1 MLKKLIKYDIKS
13 TWRDFTGI
21 YLSILLGVIILP
33 FIFNNVNNDFIVITG
48 GFIAFGI
55 IIAVIVVTIISLFKI
70 FNTNLYSK
78 QGYLTL
84 TLPVTS
90 RQILSSKLIVSSM
103 WIVLTMIVS
112 VIGLLIYTLLI
123 APLPFMDIISAIKT
137 AISQLSGLGG
147 VTILLLILAMIISTV
162 KEVAKLFLACSIA
175 HLKQFNKFR
184 VPVGVLSY
192 FAFSWAE
199 TIIVQGVAL
208 IGSPF
213 FKDQT
218 LLMNQFNS
226 MSNLGSIQEVLG
238 LFNWVI
244 GLATLY
250 GAFLIL
256 AYSICNI
263 WILNNKLDLD

>member
-55 IIAVIVVTIISLFKI
+55 IIAVIVITIISLFKI
-70 FNTNLYSK
+70 FNTNIYSK
-78 QGYLTL
+78 EGYLTL

-112 VIGLLIYTLLI
+112 VIGLLIFTLLI
-123 APLPFMDIISAIKT
+123 APLPFMDIVNAIET
-137 AISQLSGLGG
+137 TIAQLAGLGG
-147 VTILLLILAMIISTV
+147 VTVLLLVLGMIVSTV

-199 TIIVQGVAL
+199 IILVQGLAL
-208 IGSPF
+208 ISYPF
-213 FKDQT
+213 IKDKSIFISQ
-218 LLMNQFNS
+218 LNAIS
-226 MSNLGSIQEVLG
+226 DLGSLQEALG

-244 GLATLY
+244 GLEIIY
-250 GAFLIL
+250 GAFLI
-256 AYSICNI
+256 IE
-263 WILNNKLDLD
+263 

>member
-55 IIAVIVVTIISLFKI
+55 IIAVIVITIISLFKI
-70 FNTNLYSK
+70 FNTNIYSK
-78 QGYLTL
+78 EGYLTL

-112 VIGLLIYTLLI
+112 VIGLLIFTLLI
-123 APLPFMDIISAIKT
+123 APLPFYDIINEIKAT
-137 AISQLSGLGG
+137 IAQLAGLGG
-147 VTILLLILAMIISTV
+147 PTILLLILGMIVSTV

-199 TIIVQGVAL
+199 TIVVQGVAL
-208 IGSPF
+208 ISGPF
-213 FKDQT
+213 IKDKSI
-218 LLMNQFNS
+218 F
-226 MSNLGSIQEVLG
+226 MSKLNGISDLGSLQDALG
-238 LFNWVI
+238 LFNWII
-244 GLATLY
+244 GLSTLY
-250 GAFLIL
+250 GVFLIL

>member
-21 YLSILLGVIILP
+21 YLAILLGVIILP
-33 FIFNNVNNDFIVITG
+33 FIFNKVNNDFIYITG

-55 IIAVIVVTIISLFKI
+55 IIAVIVITIISLFKI
-70 FNTNLYSK
+70 FNTNVYSK

-90 RQILSSKLIVSSM
+90 RQILTSKLIVSTM
-103 WIVLTMIVS
+103 WIVSTMVVS
-112 VIGLLIYTLLI
+112 MIGLLIFALLI
-123 APLPFMDIISAIKT
+123 APLPFMDIINAIKST
-137 AISQLSGLGG
+137 ITQLAGLGG
-147 VTILLLILAMIISTV
+147 ATVVLLIFGMIISTV

-199 TIIVQGVAL
+199 NIIVQGVVL
-208 IGSPF
+208 VFGPF
-213 FKDQT
+213 FKDKTIILTQMET
-218 LLMNQFNS
+218 ISDIASL
-226 MSNLGSIQEVLG
+226 QEALG

-244 GLATLY
+244 GLAILY
-250 GAFLIL
+250 GIFLTF
-256 AYSICNI
+256 AYSFCNI

>member
-1 MLKKLIKYDIKS
+1 
-13 TWRDFTGI
+13 
-21 YLSILLGVIILP
+21 
-33 FIFNNVNNDFIVITG
+33 
-48 GFIAFGI
+48 
-55 IIAVIVVTIISLFKI
+55 
-70 FNTNLYSK
+70 
-78 QGYLTL
+78 
-84 TLPVTS
+84 
-90 RQILSSKLIVSSM
+90 
-103 WIVLTMIVS
+103 
-112 VIGLLIYTLLI
+112 
-123 APLPFMDIISAIKT
+123 MDIISAIKT

-162 KEVAKLFLACSIA
+162 KEVAKIFLACSIA

-244 GLATLY
+244 GLGILY
-250 GAFLIL
+250 GVFLIL

-263 WILNNKLDLD
+263 WILNNKLDLS

>member
-1 MLKKLIKYDIKS
+1 MLSKLIKYDIKS

-33 FIFNNVNNDFIVITG
+33 FIFNNINNNFIVVTG

-55 IIAVIVVTIISLFKI
+55 IIAVIVITIISLFKI
-70 FNTNLYSK
+70 FNTNIYSK
-78 QGYLTL
+78 EGYLTL

-90 RQILSSKLIVSSM
+90 RQILTSKLIVSTM
-103 WIVLTMIVS
+103 WIVSTMLVS
-112 VIGLLIYTLLI
+112 VIGLLIFALLI
-123 APLPFMDIISAIKT
+123 APLPFMDIINEIKLT
-137 AISQLSGLGG
+137 ITQLAGLGG
-147 VTILLLILAMIISTV
+147 ATIILLILAMIVSTV

-199 TIIVQGVAL
+199 NIIIQGAL
-208 IGSPF
+208 LVLGPF
-213 FKDQT
+213 FEEKSIIISQ
-218 LLMNQFNS
+218 LNR
-226 MSNLGSIQEVLG
+226 MSNFGAIQEALG

-244 GLATLY
+244 GLAILY
-250 GAFLIL
+250 GIFLTF
-256 AYSICNI
+256 AYSFCNI
-263 WILNNKLDLD
+263 WILNNKLDLS

>member
-21 YLSILLGVIILP
+21 YLSIILGVVILP

-55 IIAVIVVTIISLFKI
+55 IIAVIVITIISLFKI
-70 FNTNLYSK
+70 FNTNIYSK
-78 QGYLTL
+78 EGYLTL

-112 VIGLLIYTLLI
+112 VIGLLIFTLLI
-123 APLPFMDIISAIKT
+123 APLPFMDIVNAIET
-137 AISQLSGLGG
+137 TIAQLAGLGG
-147 VTILLLILAMIISTV
+147 VTVLLLVLGMIVSTV

-199 TIIVQGVAL
+199 IILVQGVAL
-208 IGSPF
+208 ISYPF
-213 FKDQT
+213 IKDKSIFIYQ
-218 LLMNQFNS
+218 LNAIS
-226 MSNLGSIQEVLG
+226 DLGSLQEALG

-244 GLATLY
+244 GLAILY